1 MEVYLVYSNKLKGN
15 ALGCRARKPFEDKKR
30 RHSASL
36 ANLAL
41 QIKTERVILM
51 KVSDITLYSVSM
63 ETKVLLYDIII
74 NVMCKVLLTF
84 ADPKV

>member
-63 ETKVLLYDIII
+63 
-74 NVMCKVLLTF
+74 CKVLLTF
-84 ADPKV
+84 ADPKVSCLLAFHKQITP

>member
-15 ALGCRARKPFEDKKR
+15 ALGCRARKPFEGKKR

-51 KVSDITLYSVSM
+51 KVSDITLYSVSNYSKQKFYF
-63 ETKVLLYDIII
+63 TIHF
-74 NVMCKVLLTF
+74 MCKALFTF
-84 ADPKV
+84 TDPKV